1 MRFTN
6 ETIIY
11 IALLIVTMY
20 AIVMTVIN
28 IYMYKKYKNGAEP
41 VIIHELERY
50 DGIEDLSI
58 FEVAK
63 YLLELNCRLNTQ
75 RLHKLC
81 YFLQIEFLKKY
92 NRPLFK
98 ENFVRWRTGPVC
110 VPLHSFFIDKNR
122 SVVNVNDFDVTSK
135 RITQIQKRDIKE
147 MLKDYSSY
155 DTVTLSLIAN
165 ERELMDRFNIGDV
178 IDNETLVEYYN
189 K

>member
-1 MRFTN
+1 MRFAN

-11 IALLIVTMY
+11 IALLIVTVY

-28 IYMYKKYKNGAEP
+28 IYVYKKYKNIKNGAEP

-110 VPLHSFFIDKNR
+110 APVPYAFR
-122 SVVNVNDFDVTSK
+122 STASSSIRTKVLSTSMTLTSQASVLRKSKSATSK
-135 RITQIQKRDIKE
+135 KCSKITTHTI
-147 MLKDYSSY
+147 
-155 DTVTLSLIAN
+155 LSHSA
-165 ERELMDRFNIGDV
+165 
-178 IDNETLVEYYN
+178 
-189 K
+189 